1 MVSIF
6 VDVMDKIVDSVT
18 TQSPLCESLVLER
31 LVSTV
36 ERMLTAF
43 SDSPTFYP
51 AAFGVLVA
59 VISIWTQR
67 RTSREKN
74 SLDFEISYKRS
85 DNVNEAFAK
94 LRPIVQGKF
103 ETPLSH
109 WGKLENAGTD
119 EAKTLRTIFNEW
131 ERCANAVRN
140 KIYDND
146 YLYKVYGSTVLN
158 LDETF
163 GEYIAECQTWNERV
177 YRNFKWLALRWKVK
191 RCQEDVKPSSREH
204 VKTIKEIEK
213 MLKKLELDL

>member
-1 MVSIF
+1 MVSAF
-6 VDVMDKIVDSVT
+6 
-18 TQSPLCESLVLER
+18 
-31 LVSTV
+31 
-36 ERMLTAF
+36 ERMLAAF

-51 AAFGVLVA
+51 AAFGVIVA
-59 VISIWTQR
+59 VVSIGTQR
-67 RTSREKN
+67 KTSREKN

-94 LRPIVQGKF
+94 LRPIVQRKF

-119 EAKTLRTIFNEW
+119 EAKALRTIFNEW

-163 GEYIAECQTWNERV
+163 GEYIAECQSWNDRV
-177 YRNFKWLALRWKVK
+177 YRNFKWLALCWKVK
-191 RCQEDVKPSSREH
+191 RCKEDVKPSSGEH

-213 MLKKLELDL
+213 MLKKLESGL